1 MIAFFAAAT
10 KTPYASIIMGIELLG
25 WHVYAPLA
33 VCTLMAWKLSGTDSV
48 YPNAKDL

>member
-25 WHVYAPLA
+25 WHLYAPLA
-33 VCTLMAWKLSGTDSV
+33 VCTLMAWKLSGRDSV
-48 YPNAKDL
+48 YPNKEDL

>member
-10 KTPYASIIMGIELLG
+10 KTPWASVIMGIELLG

-33 VCTLMAWKLSGTDSV
+33 VCTLMAWKLSGKNSV
-48 YPNAKDL
+48 YPNRGDL